1 LESAFAQTMQK
12 MNSIRANYQMK
23 PRMGKTARI
32 HSKEELL
39 KGACEIADSKRSKFD
54 EIIE

>member
-1 LESAFAQTMQK
+1 